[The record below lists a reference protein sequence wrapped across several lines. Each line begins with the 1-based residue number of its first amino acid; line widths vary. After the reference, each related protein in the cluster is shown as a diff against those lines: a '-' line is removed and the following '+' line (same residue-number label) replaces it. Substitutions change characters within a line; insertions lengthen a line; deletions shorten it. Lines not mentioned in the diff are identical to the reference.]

1 MVLNPI
7 EAATDKYPVA
17 RCATT
22 SAAMEEHM
30 PAQQRAVLMCAL
42 ALLAGCAASRPDLQ
56 YLTPDLQRLTAGK
69 IGCPPEGVT
78 IGDAQGSSAMMSW
91 TATCQGKHY
100 FCAAEDMFRAV
111 SCVLKFEEK
120 E

>member
-1 MVLNPI
+1 
-7 EAATDKYPVA
+7 
-17 RCATT
+17 
-22 SAAMEEHM
+22 M
-30 PAQQRAVLMCAL
+30 PAHQLVALMSALVLL
-42 ALLAGCAASRPDLQ
+42 TGCAASRPDLQ
-56 YLTPDLQRLTAGK
+56 YLTPDLQRWTAGK

-78 IGDAQGSSAMMSW
+78 IGDVQGGAALMSW

-100 FCAAEDMFRAV
+100 FCAAEDMFRTV